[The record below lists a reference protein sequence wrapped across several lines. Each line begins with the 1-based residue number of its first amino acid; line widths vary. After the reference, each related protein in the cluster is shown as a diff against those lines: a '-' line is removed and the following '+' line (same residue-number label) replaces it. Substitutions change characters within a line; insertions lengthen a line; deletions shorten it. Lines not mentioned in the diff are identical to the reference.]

1 MWSPRKA
8 HILCWQSEKMAP
20 RPDVVLQNI
29 LKNATDGTYGLVAV
43 LNATLTA
50 ERLKANLNDSL
61 GDSISGNSSSVKE
74 LETTTS
80 HSLLNDSLSSTENDE
95 LFAAASSSNA
105 SLLDCITHPG
115 NMTVV
120 HKPTN
125 LAEIPVKEIL
135 IVLGMLGLWFYS
147 IVLTRKAWYRILK
160 E

>member
-1 MWSPRKA
+1 MNGL
-8 HILCWQSEKMAP
+8 IL
-20 RPDVVLQNI
+20 VNF
-29 LKNATDGTYGLVAV
+29 
-43 LNATLTA
+43 A
-50 ERLKANLNDSL
+50 EDS
-61 GDSISGNSSSVKE
+61 
-74 LETTTS
+74 
-80 HSLLNDSLSSTENDE
+80 H
-95 LFAAASSSNA
+95 
-105 SLLDCITHPG
+105 LLDCITHPG